1 MNRSRKSSAERQ
13 AEIISAT
20 AAVMLRKGFKATT
33 TRDVA
38 ARIGVGNGLL
48 NHYFA
53 WGELRRLGFE
63 AIARHGSA
71 DTFSRLDSDG
81 PIRTL
86 RRLVKDAFSSASKP
100 YLRVWIEAMDDAGN
114 DKKLAKS
121 VNNCASEFRTQ
132 LAALLSQG
140 NDEGA
145 WLCDDPDGAAWRIL
159 AVHDGLI
166 GFVLAGAPP
175 LSAAKARKHFEIA
188 IGHECRRPDKAL
200 T

>member
-1 MNRSRKSSAERQ
+1 MIRSRKTSSERQ

-20 AAVMLRKGFKATT
+20 AAVMLRKGFKAAT
-33 TRDVA
+33 TREVA

-48 NHYFA
+48 NHYFT
-53 WGELRRLGFE
+53 WGELRRLAFE

-81 PIRTL
+81 PDRTI
-86 RRLVKDAFSSASKP
+86 RRLVEDAFSSASKP
-100 YLRVWIEAMDDAGN
+100 YLRVWIEAMDEAGN
-114 DKKLAKS
+114 DMKLAKS
-121 VNNCASEFRTQ
+121 VNVCASEFRTQ
-132 LAALLSQG
+132 LAALVTHG
-140 NDEGA
+140 NEQGA
-145 WLCDDPDGAAWRIL
+145 WFCDDPDGAAWRIL

-188 IGHECRRPDKAL
+188 IGHELIRTETPPA
-200 T
+200 